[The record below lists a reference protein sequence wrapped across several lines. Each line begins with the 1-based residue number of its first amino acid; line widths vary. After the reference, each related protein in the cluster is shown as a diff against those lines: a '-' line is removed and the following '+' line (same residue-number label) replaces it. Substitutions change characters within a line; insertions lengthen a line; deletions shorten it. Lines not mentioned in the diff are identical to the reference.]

1 MNNNNNDSINN
12 ALKFRRNLY
21 QVFNSKE
28 GKEVIRY
35 LEEAY
40 VSNTAL
46 DEDTNKTMY
55 RLGMKEFVQALI
67 KDATTKQEDL
77 EHLLTG
83 ENYNE

>member
-1 MNNNNNDSINN
+1 MNNNNDSINN